1 MEASDS
7 ANTEMNYDHIEST
20 IQPEDHAQPV
30 GQRPEERISF
40 ACDLPQGGKRSSA
53 EPEAEPDQPL
63 EIPKPKKKGR
73 PAGVRDTYKR
83 TRKST
88 TNNTPISA
96 SVQSQPSNPAAF
108 PDNVGKSHTLLQERY
123 EQPMGVDM
131 NTLADIMLDRMTV
144 RASDARALKTQRW
157 EKVMPHR

>member
-1 MEASDS
+1 MEAPDS
-7 ANTEMNYDHIEST
+7 ANTELNDDHIEST
-20 IQPEDHAQPV
+20 TQPEETQPEAEEAV

-40 ACDLPQGGKRSSA
+40 ERSSA
-53 EPEAEPDQPL
+53 GPEAELEQPL
-63 EIPKPKKKGR
+63 DIPKPKKKGGL
-73 PAGVRDTYKR
+73 AGVRDTYKR

-88 TNNTPISA
+88 TKNTPISA

-108 PDNVGKSHTLLQERY
+108 PENVGKSHTLLQERY

-131 NTLADIMLDRMTV
+131 NTLADIMLYRMTV

-157 EKVMPHR
+157 EKCMPHR

>member
-1 MEASDS
+1 MDNAVERSSASDS

-20 IQPEDHAQPV
+20 IQPEDHAQP
-30 GQRPEERISF
+30 E
-40 ACDLPQGGKRSSA
+40 A

-83 TRKST
+83 TRKIT
-88 TNNTPISA
+88 THNTPISA

-108 PDNVGKSHTLLQERY
+108 PEHVGNSHTILQEQY
-123 EQPMGVDM
+123 DQPMGVDM

-157 EKVMPHR
+157 DKVMPHR